1 MGKKNTAS
9 SSGAQSTIIKGKN
22 GPSNAQS
29 NKNEVGG
36 KKSNKD

>member
-1 MGKKNTAS
+1 MGKKNTAN
-9 SSGAQSTIIKGKN
+9 SGAQSTIIKGKN